1 MKKKLI
7 FQFFIIFLF
16 CNNAYAYLDPGTG
29 GIILQA
35 LIAIFAGA
43 VFYFRQTLN
52 KIKSINSKI
61 LRYLIKKK
69 NTKDKDS

>member
-1 MKKKLI
+1 
-7 FQFFIIFLF
+7 LF

>member
-43 VFYFRQTLN
+43 VFYFRQILN
-52 KIKSINSKI
+52 KIKSINSKV